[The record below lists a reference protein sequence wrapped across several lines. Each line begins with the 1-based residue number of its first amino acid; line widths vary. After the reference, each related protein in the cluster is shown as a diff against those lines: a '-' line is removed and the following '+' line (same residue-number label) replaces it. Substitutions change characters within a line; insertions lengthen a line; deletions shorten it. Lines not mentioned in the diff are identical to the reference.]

1 MGERGNWGERD
12 RPTSQ
17 GAPAGAPCQL
27 VVLVSALVA
36 GLTLVAE
43 QSIASVA
50 SVASVAA
57 LVAGLTFIAFQ
68 AWGEPGQSQ
77 GRTEQ

>member
-43 QSIASVA
+43 QSIAA
-50 SVASVAA
+50 VASVAA